1 MCSSTQGWG
10 CSPIKGERELG
21 LDRRETGWL
30 LSNGSVSSLRGRW
43 LQYERNELS
52 VSLVD
57 RLFDRALP
65 GSYALLV
72 IKAESILSLRYS
84 LKIDCFGR
92 E

>member
-1 MCSSTQGWG
+1 MRSSTQGWG

-52 VSLVD
+52 APLVD
-57 RLFDRALP
+57 RLSDKALP
-65 GSYALLV
+65 GSYALGD
-72 IKAESILSLRYS
+72 K
-84 LKIDCFGR
+84 G
-92 E
+92 